1 MAAKKKSTAAKS
13 RAKKKPAAKK
23 AAAKKSPAK
32 KTPAKKS
39 PAKKTPAKKS
49 PAKKAAEKKSPA
61 KKAAAK
67 KSPAKTT
74 PAKKSPA
81 KKAAVK
87 KAPKTA
93 AKPAEEVPEKPKKLK
108 PLFKKREL
116 NVFRQLLLEERA
128 RIVGDIHDLSGDNLK
143 RSSRDSSGD
152 LSNYGM
158 HMADH
163 GTDNFQ
169 RDVDLSLVGAEQDT
183 VYEIDAAIRRIDR
196 GRFGYCEM
204 YEVAIEK
211 ERLKAIPYA
220 RFSLK
225 AQAEIEKFGPRYRPF
240 GQTMVHTR
248 S

>member
-1 MAAKKKSTAAKS
+1 MAAKKKSTATKS
-13 RAKKKPAAKK
+13 RAKKKPSAKK
-23 AAAKKSPAK
+23 AAAKKAPRK
-32 KTPAKKS
+32 KAAARKATAKKS
-39 PAKKTPAKKS
+39 TGKKV
-49 PAKKAAEKKSPA
+49 PAKKASA
-61 KKAAAK
+61 KKAAG
-67 KSPAKTT
+67 
-74 PAKKSPA
+74 
-81 KKAAVK
+81 KKASK
-87 KAPKTA
+87 KA
-93 AKPAEEVPEKPKKLK
+93 AKPAEAAPEKPKKLK

-128 RIVGDIHDLSGDNLK
+128 RIVGDILDLSGDNLK

-169 RDVDLSLVGAEQDT
+169 RDVDLNLVGAEQDT

-196 GRFGYCEM
+196 GRYGYCEM

>member
-1 MAAKKKSTAAKS
+1 MAAKKKSTVAKS

-23 AAAKKSPAK
+23 
-32 KTPAKKS
+32 
-39 PAKKTPAKKS
+39 S
-49 PAKKAAEKKSPA
+49 PAKKAPA
-61 KKAAAK
+61 KKATKKKAPTRKASAKNAATK
-67 KSPAKTT
+67 KA
-74 PAKKSPA
+74 PAKKTS
-81 KKAAVK
+81 VK
-87 KAPKTA
+87 KARKGS
-93 AKPAEEVPEKPKKLK
+93 AKPAEEVLEKPKKLK

-116 NVFRQLLLEERA
+116 NVFRQLLLDERA

-143 RSSRDSSGD
+143 RSARDSSGE